1 MAMNVPLVSFNGGEI
16 GKEAMARVDLDVYS
30 TCAETMENVFPLL
43 AGGMI
48 KAPGTIVSDETP
60 SSGVAIVR
68 PFIYNVDDTLTLEFS
83 DNIIRVDLDGGT
95 VQVEGAAATVGSPV
109 NNSSS
114 GGASVSAG
122 SGNLGFTCVSG
133 GLAKGRWPITTAAPS
148 AAATFTFDVQRRP
161 LKIQVGTTTSNA
173 DIMAE
178 REFLPGSHVIT
189 VTPGAG
195 TYYIQA
201 MLEEPGGAIMT
212 DPVRMA
218 PGDLRIPSPYSDTE
232 FRSLRYRQSN
242 NAYYL
247 FHPDHRSRVLE
258 RYSNYDWSLRYL
270 RPHRGPFE
278 PVNTK
283 DITLTPNVRL
293 GTVTVDASKAVF
305 ASTMVGKLIELTHSG
320 QVRSRNI
327 NGNSQ
332 TTDSIRVVGAGT
344 DRAFVVEITGTFTG
358 NVLLERSIGN
368 ETNWQTFATYTT
380 AGTNPVNDAL
390 DDQIIYY
397 RLNSSSWSSGSAD
410 VVLTYS
416 LGETTGRC
424 EIIQYNST
432 IQVLAE
438 IFDDERF
445 GATTATSLWALGS
458 WGDDDGWPAAGAFQD
473 NRLHLVGEDR
483 YWFSESDDYEG
494 FEVGEESDDAGNRRM
509 AVGNSSNTSRWL
521 ETSDR
526 IMVGT
531 TGEMMQIRSSALDEA
546 ITPANVNLRGGKAKG
561 VADAQPIVVDD
572 RVVVISRNMKRLV
585 QLYPNGD
592 KFGLDDLTYLHK
604 HIAGRGTNSSGF
616 IEIAYQEEPEP
627 RIYCVRQD
635 GELAVITFKPDQQ
648 VYAWAR
654 YTEPTGGG
662 FESVCVTPG
671 VPEDYVDV
679 IVRRVID
686 GAEKRFRERFAPQ
699 DFDDSI
705 EAVRV
710 QSAVVYDGVAT
721 DTISGLDHLE
731 GMTVAVWANGR
742 VHDDCVVD
750 SGSITLNY
758 EVTHAVVGL
767 NYVGKWKSVK
777 LAYGARYGTA
787 LGQDKKV
794 ERAGLIV
801 LETPVG
807 AVGYGRNFEA
817 IDWLIGEYEDGMIMD
832 EPVTLITDEISQ
844 PIEGATETDARFCVI
859 MDKPTPAT
867 VLAVI
872 PNVNLSETTG

>member
-30 TCAETMENVFPLL
+30 TCAEVMENIFPLL
-43 AGGMI
+43 AGGMT

-95 VQVEGAAATVGSPV
+95 VQVEGGA
-109 NNSSS
+109 
-114 GGASVSAG
+114 ASVSTGADNTSTGG
-122 SGNLGFTCVSG
+122 SSVVTTGGAITLYCASG
-133 GLAKGRWPITTAAPS
+133 GIAKGRWAITTAETTK
-148 AAATFTFDVQRRP
+148 AATFTFNVTRRP
-161 LKIQVGTTTSNA
+161 VKVQVGTTTSNA
-173 DIMAE
+173 NIMAE
-178 REFLPGSHVIT
+178 RTFMPGSHVIT

-195 TYYIQA
+195 TYYIQVQ
-201 MLEEPGGAIMT
+201 LEEPGSAVMF

-218 PGDLRIPSPYSDTE
+218 PGDLRIPSPYADTE

-270 RPHRGPFE
+270 RPQRGPFE
-278 PVNTK
+278 PVNTRE
-283 DITLTPNVRL
+283 ITLTPNVRV
-293 GTVTVDASKAVF
+293 GSVAISASEAVF
-305 ASTMVGKLIELTHSG
+305 TSSMVGKLIELTHSG

-327 NGNSQ
+327 NGNNQ

-344 DRAFVVEITGTFTG
+344 DRAFTLEVTGTFTG
-358 NVLLERSIGN
+358 NVLIERSIGN
-368 ETNWQTFATYTT
+368 ETNWQVYSTHTG
-380 AGTNPVNDAL
+380 AGTVPVNDGL

-397 RLNSSSWSSGSAD
+397 RLNSSGWASGSAD

-432 IQVLAE
+432 TSVSAE

-445 GATTATSLWALGS
+445 GATTATSLWSLGS
-458 WGDDDGWPAAGAFQD
+458 WGDDTGWPAAGAFQD

-494 FEVGEESDDAGNRRM
+494 FEVGEESDQAGNRRM

-546 ITPANVNLRGGKAKG
+546 ITPSNVNLRGGKAKG
-561 VADAQPIVVDD
+561 VANAQPIVVDD
-572 RVVVISRNMKRLV
+572 RIVAISRNMKRLV
-585 QLYPNGD
+585 QLFPNGD

-604 HIAGRGTNSSGF
+604 HIAGRGSNSSGF

-627 RIYCVRQD
+627 RVYCVRQD
-635 GELAVITFKPDQQ
+635 GELAVMTFKPDQQ
-648 VYAWAR
+648 VYAWSR

-671 VPEDYVDV
+671 VPEDYIDV
-679 IVRRVID
+679 IVRRVI
-686 GAEKRFRERFAPQ
+686 GGVEKRFRERFAPQ
-699 DFDDSI
+699 DFDESV

-731 GMTVAVWANGR
+731 GETVAVWANGR

-767 NYVGKWKSVK
+767 NYVGKWQSVK

-787 LGQDKKV
+787 LGQEKKV
-794 ERAGLIV
+794 ERAGLCV

-817 IDWLIGEYEDGMIMD
+817 IDWLTGEYEDGMIMD

-844 PIEGATETDARFCVI
+844 SIEGATERDARFCVL
-859 MDKPTPAT
+859 MDKPAPAT